1 MTYTPVTAETFS
13 VWCELFKEKMFKI
26 KEEMR
31 TENDLKPTGKQLFEM
46 KKGVISEINI
56 DEIEED
62 DEEFKDQEA
71 GNQEEDDNYEYDK
84 ALYVQEELEDI
95 DFEWVC

>member
-1 MTYTPVTAETFS
+1 
-13 VWCELFKEKMFKI
+13 MFKI
-26 KEEMR
+26 KEEMK
-31 TENDLKPTGKQLFEM
+31 TEMDLKPTGKQIFEM

-71 GNQEEDDNYEYDK
+71 SQQEEDENYDYDK
-84 ALYVQEELEDI
+84 ALYVHEELEDV
-95 DFEWVC
+95 DFE